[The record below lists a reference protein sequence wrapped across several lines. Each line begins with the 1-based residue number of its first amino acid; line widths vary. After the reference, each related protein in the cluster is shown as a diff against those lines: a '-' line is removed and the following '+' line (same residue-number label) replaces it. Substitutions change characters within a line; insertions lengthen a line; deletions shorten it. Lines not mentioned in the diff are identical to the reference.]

1 MSGFEVTLFGCFQSA
16 GSLLSRNARDELS
29 DPRQSRV
36 KVIGLLLTTMPLLK
50 RNSK

>member
-1 MSGFEVTLFGCFQSA
+1 MSSATLVTPAIATEKTS
-16 GSLLSRNARDELS
+16 SS
-29 DPRQSRV
+29 SRV